1 MACSKKFEKK
11 TVRLFLRVSFE
22 NEKANEFWDIASK
35 KRGQQAVSRQF
46 QLAQSRN
53 FNLIFLESVPLPALL
68 GEKVVRNHIFSGKNC
83 HHIGENTSPLPEWKN
98 DTKSQRNC

>member
-35 KRGQQAVSRQF
+35 KRGQQAVSR
-46 QLAQSRN
+46 
-53 FNLIFLESVPLPALL
+53 
-68 GEKVVRNHIFSGKNC
+68 
-83 HHIGENTSPLPEWKN
+83 
-98 DTKSQRNC
+98 